1 MRKMT
6 AIMNLAAA
14 AALAGI
20 LLTGCSTEADETT
33 AATTAAEAETTT
45 AAVGESAVTTNQMAG
60 YIKEDLEAEGAE
72 VFVIDTAN
80 DFAELASRIED
91 VVSSGTDGIVLVSAD
106 PNQVANQL
114 QDAFDA
120 DIPVFG
126 CDSGFIDG
134 MQINATSDNYQ
145 MGELIVRYL
154 FDDLMGGKG
163 TVIALTHR
171 PHPGVVK
178 RCEAFDDIIKEYPD
192 IKLITEQHVPAEQP
206 INDAQDIVANLL
218 TANPE
223 KDSITAVF
231 AAWDEP
237 AIGATKALQ
246 EAGRDEVIVTGV
258 DGNEQAIE
266 MINAD
271 TMLVVVDVNNP
282 SLTECE
288 ELISYAKTVVVF
300 DHHRQTKDV
309 IANATLSYVEP
320 FASSAC
326 EMIAEML
333 QYMDEKIKLRPSE
346 ADAMYA
352 GILIDTD
359 NFLTKTG
366 VRTFEAAAYLR
377 RSGADVMRVRK
388 MFRSDIDSYRQKA
401 DGVRNA
407 EMVLG
412 MFAVSVFEPK
422 EGPESPIVLT
432 AKVANEMLNIAGVRA
447 SFVIAQLGDDVKI
460 SARSIDDVNVQIIME
475 RMGGGGHANIAAAQF
490 TNTTKEE
497 VKEQLVNLL
506 EEMYKEGDI

>member
-1 MRKMT
+1 MRKMKT
-6 AIMNLAAA
+6 IMSLAAA
-14 AALAGI
+14 AALAGV
-20 LLTGCSTEADETT
+20 LLTGCSTEADEKTAVT
-33 AATTAAEAETTT
+33 AAPTEAAAAEAASGTGTEAEKTEGGALAGKKISVMTPYLT
-45 AAVGESAVTTNQMAG
+45 SVTTNQMAG

-218 TANPE
+218 TANPD

-231 AAWDEP
+231 AV
-237 AIGATKALQ
+237 K
-246 EAGRDEVIVTGV
+246 RFVTGV
-258 DGNEQAIE
+258 DGNEQAVE
-266 MINAD
+266 MIKDGTNLKATVKQNFEGMAD
-271 TMLVVVDVNNP
+271 IV
-282 SLTECE
+282 CE
-288 ELISYAKTVVVF
+288 QMDKYFAGEEIEKGEMYAPAELIT
-300 DHHRQTKDV
+300 QE
-309 IANATLSYVEP
+309 NA
-320 FASSAC
+320 
-326 EMIAEML
+326 
-333 QYMDEKIKLRPSE
+333 Q
-346 ADAMYA
+346 
-352 GILIDTD
+352 
-359 NFLTKTG
+359 
-366 VRTFEAAAYLR
+366 
-377 RSGADVMRVRK
+377 
-388 MFRSDIDSYRQKA
+388 
-401 DGVRNA
+401 
-407 EMVLG
+407 
-412 MFAVSVFEPK
+412 
-422 EGPESPIVLT
+422 
-432 AKVANEMLNIAGVRA
+432 
-447 SFVIAQLGDDVKI
+447 
-460 SARSIDDVNVQIIME
+460 
-475 RMGGGGHANIAAAQF
+475 
-490 TNTTKEE
+490 
-497 VKEQLVNLL
+497 
-506 EEMYKEGDI
+506 

>member
-1 MRKMT
+1 MCQGTFVFTYFQRAAVPLTDSRQEAVDKNEEEMIMRKMKT
-6 AIMNLAAA
+6 IMSLAAA

-20 LLTGCSTEADETT
+20 LLIGCSTEADEKTAVTETTTT
-33 AATTAAEAETTT
+33 AAETTT
-45 AAVGESAVTTNQMAG
+45 AGSTATEEKTEGGALAGKKISVMTPYLTSVTTNQMAG

-178 RCEAFDDIIKEYPD
+178 RSEAFDDVIKEYPD

-218 TANPE
+218 TANPD

-237 AIGATKALQ
+237 AIGAAKALQ

-258 DGNEQAIE
+258 DGNEQAVE
-266 MINAD
+266 MIKDGTNLKA
-271 TMLVVVDVNNP
+271 TVKQNFEGMAGIV
-282 SLTECE
+282 CE
-288 ELISYAKTVVVF
+288 QMEKYFDGEEIEKGEMYAPAELIT
-300 DHHRQTKDV
+300 QE
-309 IANATLSYVEP
+309 NA
-320 FASSAC
+320 
-326 EMIAEML
+326 
-333 QYMDEKIKLRPSE
+333 Q
-346 ADAMYA
+346 
-352 GILIDTD
+352 
-359 NFLTKTG
+359 
-366 VRTFEAAAYLR
+366 
-377 RSGADVMRVRK
+377 
-388 MFRSDIDSYRQKA
+388 
-401 DGVRNA
+401 
-407 EMVLG
+407 
-412 MFAVSVFEPK
+412 
-422 EGPESPIVLT
+422 
-432 AKVANEMLNIAGVRA
+432 
-447 SFVIAQLGDDVKI
+447 
-460 SARSIDDVNVQIIME
+460 
-475 RMGGGGHANIAAAQF
+475 
-490 TNTTKEE
+490 
-497 VKEQLVNLL
+497 
-506 EEMYKEGDI
+506 

>member
-45 AAVGESAVTTNQMAG
+45 AVVGESAETTEGGTLSGKKISVMTPYLTSVTTNQMAG

-223 KDSITAVF
+223 K
-231 AAWDEP
+231 
-237 AIGATKALQ
+237 
-246 EAGRDEVIVTGV
+246 RDEVIVTGV

-266 MINAD
+266 MIKDGTNLKATVKQNFEGMAD
-271 TMLVVVDVNNP
+271 IV
-282 SLTECE
+282 CE
-288 ELISYAKTVVVF
+288 QMDQYFNGEEIEKGEMYAPAELIT
-300 DHHRQTKDV
+300 QE
-309 IANATLSYVEP
+309 NA
-320 FASSAC
+320 
-326 EMIAEML
+326 
-333 QYMDEKIKLRPSE
+333 Q
-346 ADAMYA
+346 
-352 GILIDTD
+352 
-359 NFLTKTG
+359 
-366 VRTFEAAAYLR
+366 
-377 RSGADVMRVRK
+377 
-388 MFRSDIDSYRQKA
+388 
-401 DGVRNA
+401 
-407 EMVLG
+407 
-412 MFAVSVFEPK
+412 
-422 EGPESPIVLT
+422 
-432 AKVANEMLNIAGVRA
+432 
-447 SFVIAQLGDDVKI
+447 
-460 SARSIDDVNVQIIME
+460 
-475 RMGGGGHANIAAAQF
+475 
-490 TNTTKEE
+490 
-497 VKEQLVNLL
+497 
-506 EEMYKEGDI
+506 